1 MIILS
6 IQLTLLVVQ
15 IVLGI
20 ISFVTD
26 EEIFLYISY
35 VCCAIILFLALFNLM
50 IVFS

>member
-1 MIILS
+1 MLILI
-6 IQLTLLVVQ
+6 IQLSLLAVQ

-26 EEIFLYISY
+26 KEIFLYISY

-50 IVFS
+50 LVFS

>member
-6 IQLTLLVVQ
+6 IQLAFLVAQ

-50 IVFS
+50 LVFS